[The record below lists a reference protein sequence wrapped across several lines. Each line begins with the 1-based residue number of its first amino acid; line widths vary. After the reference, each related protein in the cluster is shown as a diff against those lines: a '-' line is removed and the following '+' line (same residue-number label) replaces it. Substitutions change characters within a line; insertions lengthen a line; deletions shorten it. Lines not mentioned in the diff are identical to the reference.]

1 MSLFVL
7 DTLGNQD
14 LLKTE
19 AFTAPKFN
27 IKQHKVIDESTKKS
41 NLSKFTDEL
50 KTEDDKVQDDQ
61 QEYDFFGL
69 PPPSVDI
76 SDIIANTLSASRRK
90 ESKVE
95 QEMDQVILKSD
106 EASRNKSEKK
116 PKLKRMIDLDHS
128 DFNEFTGKRDESQI
142 FKTDIQKELVKTE
155 MVPNLEQLKEL
166 PSVTQKRQRV
176 LNRIERSKTKGK
188 KWFNMPATELTE
200 EAENDLK
207 ILQMRSV
214 LDPKHFYKKN
224 DLKVLPKYFQ
234 IGTVQHSALDF
245 YSERHERKNKKHTL
259 VDELLA
265 DTEAQKYIKRKNKEI
280 VMMKQ
285 KYAQRKAMKKMKKLK
300 KNK

>member
-7 DTLGNQD
+7 DTSGNQE
-14 LLKTE
+14 LLKADSLTK
-19 AFTAPKFN
+19 PKYEN
-27 IKQHKVIDESTKKS
+27 SKKRKLLKESTETLGIGNFTVALQNEDNEEKK
-41 NLSKFTDEL
+41 E
-50 KTEDDKVQDDQ
+50 
-61 QEYDFFGL
+61 EYDFFGL

-76 SDIIANTLSASRRK
+76 SNIIENTLAVTRK
-90 ESKVE
+90 TPSKVE
-95 QEMDQVILKSD
+95 QEMENVIQLAD
-106 EASRNKSEKK
+106 EAFARKSQPK

-128 DFNEFTGKRDESQI
+128 DFNEITGKRDEDQV
-142 FKTDIQKELVKTE
+142 FKPNIEKIMTNSE

-166 PSVTQKRQRV
+166 PSITKKKQRE

-188 KWFNMPATELTE
+188 GWFDMPATELTE
-200 EAENDLK
+200 ERENDLK

-234 IGTVQHSALDF
+234 IGTVQHSPLD
-245 YSERHERKNKKHTL
+245 YYHERDTRRNKKRTL

-265 DTEAQKYIKRKNKEI
+265 DTEAQKYIKRKHKEI
-280 VMMKQ
+280 MMTKQ
-285 KYAQRKAMKKMKKLK
+285 KYAHRKAMKKMKKLK

>member
-1 MSLFVL
+1 MSLFVF
-7 DTLGNQD
+7 DTSGNQD
-14 LLKTE
+14 LLKTDSL
-19 AFTAPKFN
+19 TAPKIN
-27 IKQHKVIDESTKKS
+27 KKQRQVISEKETSS
-41 NLSKFTDEL
+41 LSSFAAEL
-50 KTEDDKVQDDQ
+50 KNEESDGEKEQ
-61 QEYDFFGL
+61 YDFFGL

-76 SDIIANTLSASRRK
+76 SSIIENTLSVSRRK
-90 ESKVE
+90 PTQVE
-95 QEMDQVILKSD
+95 LEMDHVISMSD
-106 EASRNKSEKK
+106 EAERKKKEPK
-116 PKLKRMIDLDHS
+116 PKLKKMIDLDHS

-142 FKTDIQKELVKTE
+142 FKTDIQKEIAKSE

-166 PSVTQKRQRV
+166 PSRSEKKQRI

-188 KWFNMPATELTE
+188 KWFDMPATEVTE
-200 EAENDLK
+200 EIQNDLK

-234 IGTVQHSALDF
+234 IGTVQHSALDY
-245 YSERHERKNKKHTL
+245 YSERDVRKNKKHTL

>member
-1 MSLFVL
+1 MSLFVV
-7 DTLGNQD
+7 DTSGNQD

-19 AFTAPKFN
+19 ALSAPKF
-27 IKQHKVIDESTKKS
+27 STKQRQALNETKTS
-41 NLSKFTDEL
+41 SLSSFAADL
-50 KTEDDKVQDDQ
+50 KHEDNDGEEKK

-76 SDIIANTLSASRRK
+76 SNIIENTLSLSRRK
-90 ESKVE
+90 PTKVE
-95 QEMDQVILKSD
+95 QEMDHVISMSD
-106 EASRNKSEKK
+106 EAARKKKEPK
-116 PKLKRMIDLDHS
+116 PKLKKMLDIDHS

-142 FKTDIQKELVKTE
+142 FKTDVQKELNKSD

-166 PSVTQKRQRV
+166 PSISEKKQRI

-200 EAENDLK
+200 EIQNDLK

-234 IGTVQHSALDF
+234 IGTVQHSALDY
-245 YSERHERKNKKHTL
+245 YSERDVRKNKKHTL

>member
-1 MSLFVL
+1 MSLFVF
-7 DTLGNQD
+7 DTSGNQD
-14 LLKTE
+14 LLKTDSL
-19 AFTAPKFN
+19 TAPKIN
-27 IKQHKVIDESTKKS
+27 KKQRQVISEKETSS
-41 NLSKFTDEL
+41 LSSFAAEL
-50 KTEDDKVQDDQ
+50 KNEESDGEKEQ
-61 QEYDFFGL
+61 YDFFGL
-69 PPPSVDI
+69 PHPSVDI
-76 SDIIANTLSASRRK
+76 SSIIENTLSVSRRK
-90 ESKVE
+90 PTQVE
-95 QEMDQVILKSD
+95 LEMDHVISMSD
-106 EASRNKSEKK
+106 EAERKKKEPK
-116 PKLKRMIDLDHS
+116 PKLKKMIDLDHS

-142 FKTDIQKELVKTE
+142 FKTDIQKEIAKSE

-166 PSVTQKRQRV
+166 PSRSEKKQRI

-188 KWFNMPATELTE
+188 KWFDMPATEVTE
-200 EAENDLK
+200 EIQNDLK

-234 IGTVQHSALDF
+234 IGTVQHSALDY
-245 YSERHERKNKKHTL
+245 YSERDVRKNKKHTL